1 MEMEKNPSLL
11 EPMRVIDLTDEK
23 GYLCGRLL
31 GDLGADVIKVERP
44 GGDPGRRLGPF
55 YHDLPHPE
63 KSLYWFSYNAN
74 KRGITLNIE
83 TADGKELLFKLVKT
97 ADVVIES
104 FSPGYLGKLNLGY
117 KALSEVNPGIIL
129 TSISPFGQTG
139 PYSHFEGSDI
149 VLMAMGGYMYTC
161 GDPDRP
167 PLRMSYP
174 QAYLFASA
182 EGAVGTLIAYYHREI
197 TGEGQHVD
205 VSAQHSVT
213 WTTLGFAWPSLTG
226 KALPRVGQF
235 RVGLSATAQQRH
247 LWPCKDGFVSF
258 QIYGRKFGAKAN
270 RALTQWMDEEGMATD
285 FLKVMDW
292 ENFDMSQATQA
303 TMDQIE
309 EPIGRF
315 FLIHTKAELEE
326 GALKRDIFLY
336 PVCNMSDVFASPQ
349 LKERGY
355 WVEVDHPELGVS
367 ITYPGPWVQGSE
379 KVWSMRRRAPLIGE
393 HNHEIYKEELGLSDT
408 ELLVLR
414 EAGII

>member
-1 MEMEKNPSLL
+1 MQMKNNSRLL

-74 KRGITLNIE
+74 KRGITLNID
-83 TADGKELLFKLVKT
+83 TADGKELLLKLVKT

-117 KALSEVNPGIIL
+117 KALSEVNPDIIL

-205 VSAQHSVT
+205 ISAQHSVT

-226 KALPRVGQF
+226 KALSRVGQF

-270 RALTQWMDEEGMATD
+270 RALIQWMDEEGMATD
-285 FLKVMDW
+285 SLKVMDW
-292 ENFDMSQATQA
+292 ENFDMSQAAQA